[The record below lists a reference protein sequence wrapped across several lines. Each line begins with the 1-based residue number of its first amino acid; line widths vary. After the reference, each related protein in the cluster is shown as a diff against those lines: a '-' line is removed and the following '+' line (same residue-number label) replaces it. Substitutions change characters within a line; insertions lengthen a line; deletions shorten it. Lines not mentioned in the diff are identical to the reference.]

1 MAEHQS
7 LATAPVDVI
16 DDAVD
21 VVVVGA
27 GPSGSVVTHT
37 AAVAGLSVVCLEQG
51 DWVNPSDFPANQPE
65 WELLIQHDWAHDPN
79 VRALPS
85 DYPVDVTDSDMW
97 PVMFN
102 AMGGSSIYYGAEWP
116 RLLPSDFRVQTLDG
130 VADDWPISYNDLKP
144 YHDEVDAFIGVS
156 GLDGDTAYP
165 DGLEYPLPPQPLGKP
180 GLKAVEGANKLG
192 WHWWPGTNAIPS
204 QKNKTLEQCGRWG
217 VCEWG
222 CPQGAKA
229 SFDLI
234 YMPQAQQAG
243 ARVETGARVRKVVT
257 DEAGD
262 ATGVEWIDRSGS
274 VHFQPARSVVLCA
287 NGIGTPRLL
296 LMSADDTHPD
306 GLANSSGLVGRNLML
321 HPNCTALGYYDDE
334 LESWRGPAGQL
345 IHSME
350 FYETDKSRGFVRGA
364 KLHALPTPGP
374 LNAIESHRADLDFDE
389 MWGEPIHEIARSAS
403 RGVLWAANT
412 EDLPDE
418 NNRVRLSPD
427 LVDSDGLPAPKV
439 EYTVSE
445 NTWKLLRYTVDRMV
459 EAHQAAGATR
469 IITQELWVD
478 QPGHLLGTARMGD
491 DPATSVVDSYGR
503 VHDAANL
510 YLADGSIFV
519 TSGSANPTCTITAL
533 ALRVG
538 KQLVDDL
545 HGKDQS

>member
-1 MAEHQS
+1 MTFDNSGE
-7 LATAPVDVI
+7 PVDVLVI
-16 DDAVD
+16 
-21 VVVVGA
+21 GA
-27 GPSGSVVTHT
+27 GPSGAVVTHT
-37 AAVAGLSVVCLEQG
+37 AAAAGLSVVCLEQG
-51 DWVNPSDFPANQPE
+51 DWVNPSDFPANFPE
-65 WELLIQHDWAHDPN
+65 WELLIQHNWAHDPN
-79 VRALPS
+79 VRGLPS

-102 AMGGSSIYYGAEWP
+102 GVGGSSIYYGAEWP
-116 RLLPSDFRVQTLDG
+116 RLLPSDFRVKTLDG

-144 YHDEVDAFIGVS
+144 YHDEVDEFIGVS
-156 GLDGDTAYP
+156 GVGGDTAYP
-165 DGLEYPLPPQPLGKP
+165 EGLDYPLPPHPLGKP
-180 GLKAVEGANKLG
+180 GMKAAAAANTLG

-234 YMPQAQQAG
+234 YMPQAQQLG
-243 ARVETGARVRKVVT
+243 AQVVTGARVSKIVT
-257 DEAGD
+257 DENGL
-262 ATGVEWIDRSGS
+262 ATGAHYIDRDGT
-274 VHFQPARSVVLCA
+274 VRFQAAHSVVLCA

-296 LMSADDTHPD
+296 LLSADDRHPD

-321 HPNCTALGYYDDE
+321 HPNCTALGYYDED

-345 IHSME
+345 IHSMQ

-374 LNAIESHRADLDFDE
+374 LNAVEAHRELDFDE
-389 MWGEPIHEIARSAS
+389 LWGPAIHDVARAA
-403 RGVLWAANT
+403 RNGILWAANT
-412 EDLPDE
+412 EDLPE
-418 NNRVRLSPD
+418 EHNRVTLSET

-439 EYTVSE
+439 EYRVSE
-445 NTWKLLRYTVDRMV
+445 NTRKLLKFTVEQMV
-459 EAHQAAGATR
+459 KAHEAAGAKR

-491 DPATSVVDSYGR
+491 DPKTSVVDSYGKC
-503 VHDAANL
+503 HDVDNL
-510 YLADGSIFV
+510 YIADGSIFV

-538 KQLVDDL
+538 KKIVEQANAR
-545 HGKDQS
+545 KATA